1 MGPQRP
7 INRMAGRSSYHWIQN
22 ISSGW
27 CPYNFVTRT
36 SLRST
41 HFKGALI
48 ELSFSITIEGLISPC
63 QRLQFHQQ
71 LKSLYQLQMQKK
83 KLNQEELNQ
92 KRRVEEV

>member
-27 CPYNFVTRT
+27 SPYNFVTRT
-36 SLRST
+36 SRRST